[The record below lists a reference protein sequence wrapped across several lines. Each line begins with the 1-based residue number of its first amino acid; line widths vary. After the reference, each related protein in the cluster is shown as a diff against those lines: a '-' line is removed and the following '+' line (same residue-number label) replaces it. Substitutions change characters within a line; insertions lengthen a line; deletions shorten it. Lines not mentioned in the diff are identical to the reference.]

1 MERKVITREE
11 WLKRAVRTLRPLLRK
26 ADITMRS
33 RWQVSVSLASTRK
46 AIGQC
51 WYEGASASGQTANI
65 LICPTLGD
73 PVDVL
78 DVLLHEMIHAA
89 LPYGVHHGPKFVR
102 ACKAIG
108 MTKNKPTS
116 ASASPELRAVLARVA
131 AFLGPF
137 PHDAMVVK
145 AGKKGTKGGYWPF
158 FESPVDPRY
167 RVQISEKALNEYGP
181 PRCPISGEPMVF
193 TTERAPRW

>member
-1 MERKVITREE
+1 MKMTREE
-11 WLKRAVRTLRPLLRK
+11 WLKRGVRTLRPLLRK
-26 ADITMRS
+26 AGIKMRA
-33 RWQVSVSLASTRK
+33 RWQVSMSLASTRK

-51 WYEGASASGQTANI
+51 WYEAASKSGQTANI

-89 LPYGVHHGPKFVR
+89 LPYGTHHGPKFVR

-116 ASASPELRAVLARVA
+116 ASACPELRAVLERVA

-137 PHDAMVVK
+137 PHDAMVVGGK
-145 AGKKGTKGGYWPF
+145 AKGSKGGYWPVF
-158 FESPVDPRY
+158 CSPVDERY
-167 RVQISEKALNEYGP
+167 RVQISAKALEEFGP
-181 PRCPISGEPMVF
+181 PTCPITGDPMVPA
-193 TTERAPRW
+193 TGKAPRW